1 MRTDKVKNKPMPPA
15 RSELLEALKTVFL
28 ALTIAFVLRT
38 FIFQP
43 FHIPSGSMQPNL
55 VKGDY
60 IITTKFSVGY
70 GKFAA
75 LPFPF
80 PVKSGRLMERAPKR
94 GDVIVFRPQN
104 VDKNFIKRV
113 VGLPGDEMQMISGR
127 LYINGT
133 ATKLVEAGT
142 EIRLDFR
149 DNEDPTNVQ
158 IETFSN
164 GHSHRIYNDVENGD
178 SDDTDTYIV
187 PSGHYFMM
195 GDNRDHSADSRV
207 SVTDGGAGYVPAENL
222 IGKAQFVLLS
232 VTDQFSILKPW
243 TWGHINSGR
252 FFKAIK

>member
-1 MRTDKVKNKPMPPA
+1 MKKTKIKDNTNPPVK
-15 RSELLEALKTVFL
+15 SELMETLKTIFW
-28 ALTIAFVLRT
+28 ALTMAFVLRT
-38 FIFQP
+38 FVFQP

-60 IITTKFSVGY
+60 IITTKYSVGY

-80 PVKSGRLMERAPKR
+80 PVKSGRLMEREPKR
-94 GDVIVFRPQN
+94 GDVIVFRPET

-127 LYINGT
+127 LHINGT
-133 ATKLVEAGT
+133 ATTLLDEGT

-158 IETFSN
+158 TETFSN
-164 GHSHRIYNDVENGD
+164 GHTHRIYNDIENGQ
-178 SDDTDTYIV
+178 SDNTDIYIV

-207 SVTDGGAGYVPAENL
+207 SVADGGAGYVPAENL

-243 TWGHINSGR
+243 TWGNINSDR